1 MAVGEFE
8 YAATGILTLS
18 RGIITDQRRP
28 IRKRGGRPCRK
39 RHGFGYALRRANP
52 DHGIQHVFS
61 MPAASSTTRR
71 ATARRRNGG
80 RLHDSPSARRVPQNL
95 AALRKI
101 GEASEDFRRRDANT
115 RGGKPPYKLVVR
127 RPSRKHR
134 QKSANQMIKHNCL
147 VRRYGGSSLIQW
159 VRCRTRHEW
168 APARILSN
176 SLISIVF
183 SR

>member
-1 MAVGEFE
+1 MAVGEFL
-8 YAATGILTLS
+8 YAATGILALS
-18 RGIITDQRRP
+18 CGVITDQRGP

-80 RLHDSPSARRVPQNL
+80 RLHGSPPARRVPQNL

-101 GEASEDFRRRDANT
+101 GEASQDFRRRDANT
-115 RGGKPPYKLVVR
+115 RGGKPPYKLFVR

-134 QKSANQMIKHNCL
+134 QKSADRMIKHNCL
-147 VRRYGGSSLIQW
+147 MSSSAFCGVESTHAVPSFANYWKNIMWLLP
-159 VRCRTRHEW
+159 RCR
-168 APARILSN
+168 
-176 SLISIVF
+176 
-183 SR
+183 